1 MSILAIAIILF
12 EFAYGKDDDKTAL
25 YGVEMLFV
33 AIMSLVLLYTCIL
46 HKDKFI
52 AVANIVACIGVLYY
66 LVKSISIYIR
76 EKLKWKKTISDVKE
90 IVAERIVK
98 IKHNYNSK
106 LYAEGGMLQTMK
118 SMTGFG
124 RASLESNGKN
134 YIIEIKTVNN
144 KYSDITVKSPKRL
157 SFMEDRI
164 RKQIANRITR
174 GKVEVSVSFF
184 DFSNKSKNV
193 VLNKEIAK
201 EYIKQ
206 LKEIADENN
215 LSENISVVEI
225 AKLPDILNSIDS
237 DNDEEI
243 TSEALQCLN
252 MALDSLIEMRKT
264 EGENIKQDLLVRIER
279 VQNLVDKIAENS
291 KGIVEE
297 YVSKLEKRVKEI
309 LKTDVVDENRI
320 AQEAV
325 IYADKTSIEEELT
338 RLNSHI
344 VQFKELVNSDGP
356 VGKKLDFM
364 IQEMNRETNTIGSKA
379 GSGEI
384 TKAVI
389 DLKVEL
395 EDIREQIQNIE

>member
-1 MSILAIAIILF
+1 
-12 EFAYGKDDDKTAL
+12 
-25 YGVEMLFV
+25 
-33 AIMSLVLLYTCIL
+33 
-46 HKDKFI
+46 
-52 AVANIVACIGVLYY
+52 
-66 LVKSISIYIR
+66 
-76 EKLKWKKTISDVKE
+76 
-90 IVAERIVK
+90 
-98 IKHNYNSK
+98 
-106 LYAEGGMLQTMK
+106 MK

-157 SFMEDRI
+157 SFIEDKI
-164 RKQIANRITR
+164 RKQIANKITR

-206 LKEIADENN
+206 LREIADENN

-225 AKLPDILNSIDS
+225 AKLPDILNSMDS
-237 DNDEEI
+237 DNDEKI
-243 TSEALQCLN
+243 TNETLQCLN
-252 MALDSLIEMRKT
+252 MALDSLIDMRKA
-264 EGENIKQDLLVRIER
+264 EGENIKQDLLIRIER
-279 VQNLVDKIAENS
+279 VKNLVDKIAENS

-309 LKTDVVDENRI
+309 LKNDVVDENRI

-384 TKAVI
+384 TKEVI

-395 EDIREQIQNIE
+395 EDIREQVQNIE

>member
-1 MSILAIAIILF
+1 
-12 EFAYGKDDDKTAL
+12 
-25 YGVEMLFV
+25 
-33 AIMSLVLLYTCIL
+33 
-46 HKDKFI
+46 
-52 AVANIVACIGVLYY
+52 
-66 LVKSISIYIR
+66 
-76 EKLKWKKTISDVKE
+76 
-90 IVAERIVK
+90 
-98 IKHNYNSK
+98 
-106 LYAEGGMLQTMK
+106 MK

-124 RASLESNGKN
+124 RANLESNGKN
-134 YIIEIKTVNN
+134 YIIDIKTVNN
-144 KYSDITVKSPKRL
+144 KYSDITVKCPKRL
-157 SFMEDRI
+157 SFMEDKI
-164 RKQIANRITR
+164 RKQIANKITR

-206 LKEIADENN
+206 LREIADENN

-225 AKLPDILNSIDS
+225 AKLPDILNSIES

-243 TSEALQCLN
+243 INETLQCLN
-252 MALDSLIEMRKT
+252 MALDSLIDMRKA

-279 VQNLVDKIAENS
+279 VKNLVDRITANS

-309 LKTDVVDENRI
+309 LKNDVVDENRI

-344 VQFKELVNSDGP
+344 VQFNELVNRDGP

-395 EDIREQIQNIE
+395 EDIREQVQNIE

>member
-1 MSILAIAIILF
+1 
-12 EFAYGKDDDKTAL
+12 
-25 YGVEMLFV
+25 
-33 AIMSLVLLYTCIL
+33 
-46 HKDKFI
+46 
-52 AVANIVACIGVLYY
+52 
-66 LVKSISIYIR
+66 
-76 EKLKWKKTISDVKE
+76 
-90 IVAERIVK
+90 
-98 IKHNYNSK
+98 
-106 LYAEGGMLQTMK
+106 MK

-157 SFMEDRI
+157 SFMEDKI

-243 TSEALQCLN
+243 ASEALQCLN
-252 MALDSLIEMRKT
+252 MALDSLIEMRKA

>member
-1 MSILAIAIILF
+1 
-12 EFAYGKDDDKTAL
+12 
-25 YGVEMLFV
+25 
-33 AIMSLVLLYTCIL
+33 
-46 HKDKFI
+46 
-52 AVANIVACIGVLYY
+52 
-66 LVKSISIYIR
+66 
-76 EKLKWKKTISDVKE
+76 
-90 IVAERIVK
+90 
-98 IKHNYNSK
+98 
-106 LYAEGGMLQTMK
+106 MK

-157 SFMEDRI
+157 SFMEDKI

-206 LKEIADENN
+206 LREIADENN

-225 AKLPDILNSIDS
+225 AKLPDILNSMDS

-243 TSEALQCLN
+243 TNETLQCLN
-252 MALDSLIEMRKT
+252 MALDSLIDMRKA
-264 EGENIKQDLLVRIER
+264 EGENIKQDLLIRIER
-279 VQNLVDKIAENS
+279 VKNLVDKIAENS

-309 LKTDVVDENRI
+309 LKNDVVDENRI

-344 VQFKELVNSDGP
+344 VQFKELVNSDEP

-395 EDIREQIQNIE
+395 EDIREQVQNIE

>member
-1 MSILAIAIILF
+1 
-12 EFAYGKDDDKTAL
+12 
-25 YGVEMLFV
+25 
-33 AIMSLVLLYTCIL
+33 
-46 HKDKFI
+46 
-52 AVANIVACIGVLYY
+52 
-66 LVKSISIYIR
+66 
-76 EKLKWKKTISDVKE
+76 
-90 IVAERIVK
+90 
-98 IKHNYNSK
+98 
-106 LYAEGGMLQTMK
+106 MK

-157 SFMEDRI
+157 SFMEDKI

-206 LKEIADENN
+206 LREIADENN

-243 TSEALQCLN
+243 AGEALKCLN
-252 MALDSLIEMRKT
+252 MALDSLIEMRKA

-395 EDIREQIQNIE
+395 EDIREQILNIE

>member
-1 MSILAIAIILF
+1 
-12 EFAYGKDDDKTAL
+12 
-25 YGVEMLFV
+25 
-33 AIMSLVLLYTCIL
+33 
-46 HKDKFI
+46 
-52 AVANIVACIGVLYY
+52 
-66 LVKSISIYIR
+66 
-76 EKLKWKKTISDVKE
+76 
-90 IVAERIVK
+90 
-98 IKHNYNSK
+98 
-106 LYAEGGMLQTMK
+106 MK

-157 SFMEDRI
+157 SFMEDKI

-206 LKEIADENN
+206 LREIADENN

-225 AKLPDILNSIDS
+225 AKLPDILNLIDS

-243 TSEALQCLN
+243 ASEALQCLN
-252 MALDSLIEMRKT
+252 MALDSLIEMRKA
-264 EGENIKQDLLVRIER
+264 EGENIKQDLLIRIER

-344 VQFKELVNSDGP
+344 VQFKELANSDGP

>member
-1 MSILAIAIILF
+1 
-12 EFAYGKDDDKTAL
+12 
-25 YGVEMLFV
+25 
-33 AIMSLVLLYTCIL
+33 
-46 HKDKFI
+46 
-52 AVANIVACIGVLYY
+52 
-66 LVKSISIYIR
+66 
-76 EKLKWKKTISDVKE
+76 
-90 IVAERIVK
+90 
-98 IKHNYNSK
+98 
-106 LYAEGGMLQTMK
+106 MK

-124 RASLESNGKN
+124 RANLESNGKN

-144 KYSDITVKSPKRL
+144 KYSDITVKCPKRL
-157 SFMEDRI
+157 SFMEDKI
-164 RKQIANRITR
+164 RKQIANKITR
-174 GKVEVSVSFF
+174 GKVEVSISFF

-206 LKEIADENN
+206 LREIADENN

-243 TSEALQCLN
+243 KSEALQCLN
-252 MALDSLIEMRKT
+252 MALDSLIDMRKA

-279 VQNLVDKIAENS
+279 VKNLVDRITANS

-309 LKTDVVDENRI
+309 LKNDVVDENRI

>member
-1 MSILAIAIILF
+1 
-12 EFAYGKDDDKTAL
+12 
-25 YGVEMLFV
+25 
-33 AIMSLVLLYTCIL
+33 
-46 HKDKFI
+46 
-52 AVANIVACIGVLYY
+52 
-66 LVKSISIYIR
+66 
-76 EKLKWKKTISDVKE
+76 
-90 IVAERIVK
+90 
-98 IKHNYNSK
+98 
-106 LYAEGGMLQTMK
+106 MK

-144 KYSDITVKSPKRL
+144 KYSDITVKSQKRL
-157 SFMEDRI
+157 SFMEDKI

-206 LKEIADENN
+206 LREIADENN

-243 TSEALQCLN
+243 AGEALKCLN
-252 MALDSLIEMRKT
+252 MALDSLIEMRKA

>member
-1 MSILAIAIILF
+1 
-12 EFAYGKDDDKTAL
+12 
-25 YGVEMLFV
+25 
-33 AIMSLVLLYTCIL
+33 
-46 HKDKFI
+46 
-52 AVANIVACIGVLYY
+52 
-66 LVKSISIYIR
+66 
-76 EKLKWKKTISDVKE
+76 
-90 IVAERIVK
+90 
-98 IKHNYNSK
+98 
-106 LYAEGGMLQTMK
+106 MK

-134 YIIEIKTVNN
+134 YIIEVKTVNN

-157 SFMEDRI
+157 SFIEDKI
-164 RKQIANRITR
+164 RKQIANKITR

-206 LKEIADENN
+206 LREIADENN

-225 AKLPDILNSIDS
+225 AKLPDILNSMDS

-243 TSEALQCLN
+243 TNETLQCLN
-252 MALDSLIEMRKT
+252 MALDSLIDMRKA
-264 EGENIKQDLLVRIER
+264 EGENIKQDLLIRIER
-279 VQNLVDKIAENS
+279 VKNLVDKIAENS

-309 LKTDVVDENRI
+309 LKNDVVDENRI

-395 EDIREQIQNIE
+395 EDIREQVQNIE

>member
-1 MSILAIAIILF
+1 
-12 EFAYGKDDDKTAL
+12 
-25 YGVEMLFV
+25 
-33 AIMSLVLLYTCIL
+33 
-46 HKDKFI
+46 
-52 AVANIVACIGVLYY
+52 
-66 LVKSISIYIR
+66 
-76 EKLKWKKTISDVKE
+76 
-90 IVAERIVK
+90 
-98 IKHNYNSK
+98 
-106 LYAEGGMLQTMK
+106 MK
-118 SMTGFG
+118 SMAGFG

-193 VLNKEIAK
+193 VLNKKIAK

-206 LKEIADENN
+206 LREIADENN

-243 TSEALQCLN
+243 ASEALQCLN
-252 MALDSLIEMRKT
+252 MALDSLIEMRKA

>member
-1 MSILAIAIILF
+1 
-12 EFAYGKDDDKTAL
+12 
-25 YGVEMLFV
+25 
-33 AIMSLVLLYTCIL
+33 
-46 HKDKFI
+46 
-52 AVANIVACIGVLYY
+52 
-66 LVKSISIYIR
+66 
-76 EKLKWKKTISDVKE
+76 
-90 IVAERIVK
+90 
-98 IKHNYNSK
+98 
-106 LYAEGGMLQTMK
+106 MLQTMK

-157 SFMEDRI
+157 SFMEDKI

-206 LKEIADENN
+206 LREIADENN

-243 TSEALQCLN
+243 AGEALKCLN
-252 MALDSLIEMRKT
+252 MALDSLIEMRKA

-325 IYADKTSIEEELT
+325 IYADKTSIEDTRTTKGRRFNNQAIIYPSSEEF
-338 RLNSHI
+338 NSHFPLSRSPFVTI
-344 VQFKELVNSDGP
+344 CLSNKSYHLVP
-356 VGKKLDFM
+356 H
-364 IQEMNRETNTIGSKA
+364 
-379 GSGEI
+379 
-384 TKAVI
+384 
-389 DLKVEL
+389 
-395 EDIREQIQNIE
+395 IQNKNT

>member
-1 MSILAIAIILF
+1 
-12 EFAYGKDDDKTAL
+12 
-25 YGVEMLFV
+25 
-33 AIMSLVLLYTCIL
+33 
-46 HKDKFI
+46 
-52 AVANIVACIGVLYY
+52 
-66 LVKSISIYIR
+66 
-76 EKLKWKKTISDVKE
+76 
-90 IVAERIVK
+90 
-98 IKHNYNSK
+98 
-106 LYAEGGMLQTMK
+106 MK

-157 SFMEDRI
+157 SFMEDKI
-164 RKQIANRITR
+164 RKQIANIITR

-206 LKEIADENN
+206 LREIADENN

-243 TSEALQCLN
+243 ASEALQCLN
-252 MALDSLIEMRKT
+252 MALDSLIEMRKA

>member
-1 MSILAIAIILF
+1 
-12 EFAYGKDDDKTAL
+12 
-25 YGVEMLFV
+25 
-33 AIMSLVLLYTCIL
+33 
-46 HKDKFI
+46 
-52 AVANIVACIGVLYY
+52 
-66 LVKSISIYIR
+66 
-76 EKLKWKKTISDVKE
+76 
-90 IVAERIVK
+90 
-98 IKHNYNSK
+98 
-106 LYAEGGMLQTMK
+106 MK

-157 SFMEDRI
+157 SFMEDKI

-206 LKEIADENN
+206 LREIADENN

-237 DNDEEI
+237 DNDEKI
-243 TSEALQCLN
+243 ASEALQCLN
-252 MALDSLIEMRKT
+252 MALDSLIEMRKA

>member
-1 MSILAIAIILF
+1 
-12 EFAYGKDDDKTAL
+12 
-25 YGVEMLFV
+25 
-33 AIMSLVLLYTCIL
+33 
-46 HKDKFI
+46 
-52 AVANIVACIGVLYY
+52 
-66 LVKSISIYIR
+66 
-76 EKLKWKKTISDVKE
+76 
-90 IVAERIVK
+90 
-98 IKHNYNSK
+98 
-106 LYAEGGMLQTMK
+106 MK

-157 SFMEDRI
+157 SFMEDKI

>member
-1 MSILAIAIILF
+1 
-12 EFAYGKDDDKTAL
+12 
-25 YGVEMLFV
+25 
-33 AIMSLVLLYTCIL
+33 
-46 HKDKFI
+46 
-52 AVANIVACIGVLYY
+52 
-66 LVKSISIYIR
+66 
-76 EKLKWKKTISDVKE
+76 
-90 IVAERIVK
+90 
-98 IKHNYNSK
+98 
-106 LYAEGGMLQTMK
+106 
-118 SMTGFG
+118 MTGFG

-157 SFMEDRI
+157 SFMEDKI

-206 LKEIADENN
+206 LREIADENN

-243 TSEALQCLN
+243 ASEALQCLN

>member
-1 MSILAIAIILF
+1 
-12 EFAYGKDDDKTAL
+12 
-25 YGVEMLFV
+25 
-33 AIMSLVLLYTCIL
+33 
-46 HKDKFI
+46 
-52 AVANIVACIGVLYY
+52 
-66 LVKSISIYIR
+66 
-76 EKLKWKKTISDVKE
+76 
-90 IVAERIVK
+90 
-98 IKHNYNSK
+98 
-106 LYAEGGMLQTMK
+106 MK

-157 SFMEDRI
+157 SFMEDKI

-206 LKEIADENN
+206 LREIADENN

-243 TSEALQCLN
+243 AGEALKCLN
-252 MALDSLIEMRKT
+252 MALDSLIEMRKA

-395 EDIREQIQNIE
+395 ENIREQIQNIE

>member
-1 MSILAIAIILF
+1 
-12 EFAYGKDDDKTAL
+12 
-25 YGVEMLFV
+25 
-33 AIMSLVLLYTCIL
+33 
-46 HKDKFI
+46 
-52 AVANIVACIGVLYY
+52 
-66 LVKSISIYIR
+66 
-76 EKLKWKKTISDVKE
+76 
-90 IVAERIVK
+90 
-98 IKHNYNSK
+98 
-106 LYAEGGMLQTMK
+106 MK

-157 SFMEDRI
+157 SFMEDKI

-206 LKEIADENN
+206 LREIAEENN

-243 TSEALQCLN
+243 AGEALKCLN
-252 MALDSLIEMRKT
+252 MALDSLIEMRKA

>member
-1 MSILAIAIILF
+1 
-12 EFAYGKDDDKTAL
+12 
-25 YGVEMLFV
+25 
-33 AIMSLVLLYTCIL
+33 
-46 HKDKFI
+46 
-52 AVANIVACIGVLYY
+52 
-66 LVKSISIYIR
+66 
-76 EKLKWKKTISDVKE
+76 
-90 IVAERIVK
+90 
-98 IKHNYNSK
+98 
-106 LYAEGGMLQTMK
+106 MK

-157 SFMEDRI
+157 SFMEDKI

-174 GKVEVSVSFF
+174 GKVEVSVCFF

-206 LKEIADENN
+206 LREIADENN

-243 TSEALQCLN
+243 AGEALKCLN
-252 MALDSLIEMRKT
+252 MALDSLIEMRKA

>member
-1 MSILAIAIILF
+1 
-12 EFAYGKDDDKTAL
+12 
-25 YGVEMLFV
+25 
-33 AIMSLVLLYTCIL
+33 
-46 HKDKFI
+46 
-52 AVANIVACIGVLYY
+52 
-66 LVKSISIYIR
+66 
-76 EKLKWKKTISDVKE
+76 
-90 IVAERIVK
+90 
-98 IKHNYNSK
+98 
-106 LYAEGGMLQTMK
+106 MK

-157 SFMEDRI
+157 SFMEDKI

-206 LKEIADENN
+206 LREIADENN

-243 TSEALQCLN
+243 ASEALQCLN
-252 MALDSLIEMRKT
+252 MALDSLIEMRKA

-395 EDIREQIQNIE
+395 ENIREQIQNIE

>member
-1 MSILAIAIILF
+1 
-12 EFAYGKDDDKTAL
+12 
-25 YGVEMLFV
+25 
-33 AIMSLVLLYTCIL
+33 
-46 HKDKFI
+46 
-52 AVANIVACIGVLYY
+52 
-66 LVKSISIYIR
+66 
-76 EKLKWKKTISDVKE
+76 
-90 IVAERIVK
+90 
-98 IKHNYNSK
+98 
-106 LYAEGGMLQTMK
+106 MK

-157 SFMEDRI
+157 SFMEDKI

-206 LKEIADENN
+206 LREIADENN

-243 TSEALQCLN
+243 ASEALQCLN

-279 VQNLVDKIAENS
+279 VQNLVDKIDENS

>member
-1 MSILAIAIILF
+1 M
-12 EFAYGKDDDKTAL
+12 
-25 YGVEMLFV
+25 
-33 AIMSLVLLYTCIL
+33 
-46 HKDKFI
+46 
-52 AVANIVACIGVLYY
+52 
-66 LVKSISIYIR
+66 
-76 EKLKWKKTISDVKE
+76 
-90 IVAERIVK
+90 
-98 IKHNYNSK
+98 
-106 LYAEGGMLQTMK
+106 QTMK

-157 SFMEDRI
+157 SFMEDKI

-206 LKEIADENN
+206 LREIADENN

-243 TSEALQCLN
+243 ASEALQCLN

>member
-1 MSILAIAIILF
+1 
-12 EFAYGKDDDKTAL
+12 
-25 YGVEMLFV
+25 
-33 AIMSLVLLYTCIL
+33 
-46 HKDKFI
+46 
-52 AVANIVACIGVLYY
+52 
-66 LVKSISIYIR
+66 
-76 EKLKWKKTISDVKE
+76 
-90 IVAERIVK
+90 
-98 IKHNYNSK
+98 
-106 LYAEGGMLQTMK
+106 MK

-157 SFMEDRI
+157 SFMEDKI

-193 VLNKEIAK
+193 VLNKEVAK

-206 LKEIADENN
+206 LREIADENN

-243 TSEALQCLN
+243 ASEALQCLN
-252 MALDSLIEMRKT
+252 MALDSLIEMRKA

-279 VQNLVDKIAENS
+279 VKNLVDKIAENS

-309 LKTDVVDENRI
+309 LKNDVVDENRI

>member
-1 MSILAIAIILF
+1 
-12 EFAYGKDDDKTAL
+12 
-25 YGVEMLFV
+25 
-33 AIMSLVLLYTCIL
+33 
-46 HKDKFI
+46 
-52 AVANIVACIGVLYY
+52 
-66 LVKSISIYIR
+66 
-76 EKLKWKKTISDVKE
+76 
-90 IVAERIVK
+90 
-98 IKHNYNSK
+98 
-106 LYAEGGMLQTMK
+106 MK

-157 SFMEDRI
+157 SFMEDKI

-174 GKVEVSVSFF
+174 GKVEVSASFF

-206 LKEIADENN
+206 LREIADENN

-243 TSEALQCLN
+243 ASEALQCLN

>member
-1 MSILAIAIILF
+1 
-12 EFAYGKDDDKTAL
+12 
-25 YGVEMLFV
+25 
-33 AIMSLVLLYTCIL
+33 
-46 HKDKFI
+46 
-52 AVANIVACIGVLYY
+52 
-66 LVKSISIYIR
+66 
-76 EKLKWKKTISDVKE
+76 
-90 IVAERIVK
+90 
-98 IKHNYNSK
+98 
-106 LYAEGGMLQTMK
+106 MK

-157 SFMEDRI
+157 SFIEDKI
-164 RKQIANRITR
+164 RKQIANKITR

-206 LKEIADENN
+206 LREIADENN

-225 AKLPDILNSIDS
+225 AKLPDILNSMDS

-243 TSEALQCLN
+243 TNETLQCLN
-252 MALDSLIEMRKT
+252 MALDSLIDMRKA
-264 EGENIKQDLLVRIER
+264 EGENIKQDLLIRIES
-279 VQNLVDKIAENS
+279 VKNLVDKIAENS

-309 LKTDVVDENRI
+309 LKNDVVDENRI

-384 TKAVI
+384 TKEVI

-395 EDIREQIQNIE
+395 EDIREQVQNIE

>member
-1 MSILAIAIILF
+1 
-12 EFAYGKDDDKTAL
+12 
-25 YGVEMLFV
+25 
-33 AIMSLVLLYTCIL
+33 
-46 HKDKFI
+46 
-52 AVANIVACIGVLYY
+52 
-66 LVKSISIYIR
+66 
-76 EKLKWKKTISDVKE
+76 
-90 IVAERIVK
+90 
-98 IKHNYNSK
+98 
-106 LYAEGGMLQTMK
+106 MK

-157 SFMEDRI
+157 SFMEDKI

-206 LKEIADENN
+206 LREIADENN

-243 TSEALQCLN
+243 AGEALQCLN

-344 VQFKELVNSDGP
+344 VQFKELINSDGP

>member
-1 MSILAIAIILF
+1 
-12 EFAYGKDDDKTAL
+12 
-25 YGVEMLFV
+25 
-33 AIMSLVLLYTCIL
+33 
-46 HKDKFI
+46 
-52 AVANIVACIGVLYY
+52 
-66 LVKSISIYIR
+66 
-76 EKLKWKKTISDVKE
+76 
-90 IVAERIVK
+90 
-98 IKHNYNSK
+98 
-106 LYAEGGMLQTMK
+106 MK

-144 KYSDITVKSPKRL
+144 KYSDITVKYPKRL
-157 SFMEDRI
+157 SFMEDKI

-206 LKEIADENN
+206 LREIADENN

-243 TSEALQCLN
+243 ASEALQCLN

-279 VQNLVDKIAENS
+279 VQKLVDKIAENS

-297 YVSKLEKRVKEI
+297 YVSKLEKRIKEI

>member
-1 MSILAIAIILF
+1 
-12 EFAYGKDDDKTAL
+12 
-25 YGVEMLFV
+25 
-33 AIMSLVLLYTCIL
+33 
-46 HKDKFI
+46 
-52 AVANIVACIGVLYY
+52 
-66 LVKSISIYIR
+66 
-76 EKLKWKKTISDVKE
+76 
-90 IVAERIVK
+90 
-98 IKHNYNSK
+98 
-106 LYAEGGMLQTMK
+106 MK

-157 SFMEDRI
+157 SFMEDKI

-206 LKEIADENN
+206 LREIADENN

-243 TSEALQCLN
+243 ASEALQCLN

-279 VQNLVDKIAENS
+279 VQKLVDKIAENS

-297 YVSKLEKRVKEI
+297 YVSKLEKRIKEI

-344 VQFKELVNSDGP
+344 VQFKELVNNDGP

>member
-1 MSILAIAIILF
+1 
-12 EFAYGKDDDKTAL
+12 
-25 YGVEMLFV
+25 
-33 AIMSLVLLYTCIL
+33 
-46 HKDKFI
+46 
-52 AVANIVACIGVLYY
+52 
-66 LVKSISIYIR
+66 
-76 EKLKWKKTISDVKE
+76 
-90 IVAERIVK
+90 
-98 IKHNYNSK
+98 
-106 LYAEGGMLQTMK
+106 MK

-157 SFMEDRI
+157 SFMEDKI

-206 LKEIADENN
+206 LREIADENN

-243 TSEALQCLN
+243 ASEALQCLN

-344 VQFKELVNSDGP
+344 VQFKELANSDGP

>member
-1 MSILAIAIILF
+1 
-12 EFAYGKDDDKTAL
+12 
-25 YGVEMLFV
+25 
-33 AIMSLVLLYTCIL
+33 
-46 HKDKFI
+46 
-52 AVANIVACIGVLYY
+52 
-66 LVKSISIYIR
+66 
-76 EKLKWKKTISDVKE
+76 
-90 IVAERIVK
+90 
-98 IKHNYNSK
+98 
-106 LYAEGGMLQTMK
+106 MK

-144 KYSDITVKSPKRL
+144 KYSDITAKSPKRL
-157 SFMEDRI
+157 SFMEDKI

-206 LKEIADENN
+206 LREIADENN
-215 LSENISVVEI
+215 LSENISIVEI

-243 TSEALQCLN
+243 AGEALKCLN

-344 VQFKELVNSDGP
+344 VQFKELINSDGP

-389 DLKVEL
+389 DLKFEL

>member
-1 MSILAIAIILF
+1 
-12 EFAYGKDDDKTAL
+12 
-25 YGVEMLFV
+25 
-33 AIMSLVLLYTCIL
+33 
-46 HKDKFI
+46 
-52 AVANIVACIGVLYY
+52 
-66 LVKSISIYIR
+66 
-76 EKLKWKKTISDVKE
+76 
-90 IVAERIVK
+90 
-98 IKHNYNSK
+98 
-106 LYAEGGMLQTMK
+106 MK

-144 KYSDITVKSPKRL
+144 KYSDITAKSPKRL
-157 SFMEDRI
+157 SFMEDKI

-206 LKEIADENN
+206 LREIADENN
-215 LSENISVVEI
+215 LSENISIVEI

-243 TSEALQCLN
+243 ASEALQCLN

-344 VQFKELVNSDGP
+344 VQFKELINSDGP

-389 DLKVEL
+389 DLKFEL

>member
-1 MSILAIAIILF
+1 
-12 EFAYGKDDDKTAL
+12 
-25 YGVEMLFV
+25 
-33 AIMSLVLLYTCIL
+33 
-46 HKDKFI
+46 
-52 AVANIVACIGVLYY
+52 
-66 LVKSISIYIR
+66 
-76 EKLKWKKTISDVKE
+76 
-90 IVAERIVK
+90 
-98 IKHNYNSK
+98 
-106 LYAEGGMLQTMK
+106 MK

-157 SFMEDRI
+157 SFMEDKI

-174 GKVEVSVSFF
+174 GKVEVLVSFF

-206 LKEIADENN
+206 LREIADENN

-225 AKLPDILNSIDS
+225 VKLPDILNSIDS

-243 TSEALQCLN
+243 ASEALQCLN
-252 MALDSLIEMRKT
+252 MALDSLIEMRKA

>member
-1 MSILAIAIILF
+1 
-12 EFAYGKDDDKTAL
+12 
-25 YGVEMLFV
+25 
-33 AIMSLVLLYTCIL
+33 
-46 HKDKFI
+46 
-52 AVANIVACIGVLYY
+52 
-66 LVKSISIYIR
+66 
-76 EKLKWKKTISDVKE
+76 
-90 IVAERIVK
+90 
-98 IKHNYNSK
+98 
-106 LYAEGGMLQTMK
+106 MK

-144 KYSDITVKSPKRL
+144 KYSDITVKSTKRL
-157 SFMEDRI
+157 SFTEDKI

-193 VLNKEIAK
+193 VLNKEVAK

-206 LKEIADENN
+206 LREIADENN

-243 TSEALQCLN
+243 ASEALQCLN
-252 MALDSLIEMRKT
+252 MALDSLIEMRKA

-279 VQNLVDKIAENS
+279 VKNLVDKIAENS

>member
-1 MSILAIAIILF
+1 
-12 EFAYGKDDDKTAL
+12 
-25 YGVEMLFV
+25 
-33 AIMSLVLLYTCIL
+33 
-46 HKDKFI
+46 
-52 AVANIVACIGVLYY
+52 
-66 LVKSISIYIR
+66 
-76 EKLKWKKTISDVKE
+76 
-90 IVAERIVK
+90 
-98 IKHNYNSK
+98 
-106 LYAEGGMLQTMK
+106 MK

-124 RASLESNGKN
+124 RATLESNGKN

-157 SFMEDRI
+157 SFMEDKI

-206 LKEIADENN
+206 LREIADENN

-243 TSEALQCLN
+243 ASEALQCLN